1 MSRTS
6 FSGKEKLIA
15 YILSENPEVK
25 IEVADLGILFVDVF
39 PETLKL
45 PSSFY
50 FEEKGTNQRVSEV
63 TNEKNISDNSEVIRL
78 KIIKKGATIKR

>member
-1 MSRTS
+1 MPKTS

-39 PETLKL
+39 PETLRL

-50 FEEKGTNQRVSEV
+50 FEEKGSNPRVSEV
-63 TNEKNISDNSEVIRL
+63 TNEKNVGNGSKVIRL
-78 KIIKKGATIKR
+78 KIIKKGTAIKK